1 MSDKIVD
8 LFQFLESSLGMH
20 PATVA
25 VNALLL
31 TLVFAVLAVFL
42 ALKLRGARSIVRQLA
57 ERLGYDPSYGNGI
70 EILDLEHRKE
80 QIESDKEEKIEQL
93 EQRVGELEAEGANKD
108 AYAAALEQR
117 GKGLEEQLRQAA
129 LRHDEMT
136 AQAEEQA
143 RVHQRALEQLE
154 QRMRDLEAESY
165 ASVASAELRAK
176 ELEDKLHQAN
186 LWSDKVAALANDQA
200 QAHQRALEQFEQH
213 TREMEANHIADLTAS
228 QRRSKDLEEQL
239 HQAGLQNERVKS
251 QVGEQAQAHQITV
264 SQFEERIR
272 QMEAEGNA
280 FVTALERR
288 SKELEEQLHQAFF
301 QNDQLASHG
310 EEQAKAHRAAVELLE
325 QRMRDVEADSNAYVA
340 SLQVR
345 SKDLEE
351 QLQRA
356 AMRHERVTVEAGEQ
370 IQAYRLTVDKLEQRM
385 REMEAAG
392 GSAMAAAQERAKEL
406 EDQLQRARV
415 LNEQVTVQA
424 GEQVQAHRETVEQ
437 LERRMREMEAAG
449 AASMAALEQRSKEL
463 EDQLQR
469 AHALNEQVA
478 AQAGEQA
485 QAHRETVGQL
495 EQRMR
500 EMEAG
505 GAAAMAA
512 LQERSKELE
521 EQLQR
526 AHAQNEQAST
536 QAGEQVQ
543 AHRVAVERLEQ
554 SMREKEAAGAAD
566 LAALRERS
574 KELEDQ
580 LQQTIAR
587 SESEKA
593 SARQEALELSAGAE
607 QLGLRIRGLESEKDA
622 RESHL
627 RTLEAQV
634 RELEEHLNKAASQ
647 ATVENARVPANASE
661 QFMRRA
667 EWITACAV
675 GTILPYGLVAAEAY
689 ASAAL
694 VANPQGTE
702 APQLLAELARI
713 RRAYPEGLPSVVEAL
728 ATFDERTAAFFAA
741 NLARSADIAEDEAQ
755 RRYRAGLNRSA
766 LLVTNVALELRL
778 KSEGEESPGTVRLQ
792 ELQDALLARLGNNA
806 LYSDVAPRFE
816 SE

>member
-1 MSDKIVD
+1 
-8 LFQFLESSLGMH
+8 
-20 PATVA
+20 
-25 VNALLL
+25 
-31 TLVFAVLAVFL
+31 
-42 ALKLRGARSIVRQLA
+42 
-57 ERLGYDPSYGNGI
+57 
-70 EILDLEHRKE
+70 
-80 QIESDKEEKIEQL
+80 
-93 EQRVGELEAEGANKD
+93 
-108 AYAAALEQR
+108 
-117 GKGLEEQLRQAA
+117 
-129 LRHDEMT
+129 
-136 AQAEEQA
+136 
-143 RVHQRALEQLE
+143 
-154 QRMRDLEAESY
+154 
-165 ASVASAELRAK
+165 
-176 ELEDKLHQAN
+176 
-186 LWSDKVAALANDQA
+186 
-200 QAHQRALEQFEQH
+200 
-213 TREMEANHIADLTAS
+213 
-228 QRRSKDLEEQL
+228 
-239 HQAGLQNERVKS
+239 
-251 QVGEQAQAHQITV
+251 
-264 SQFEERIR
+264 
-272 QMEAEGNA
+272 
-280 FVTALERR
+280 
-288 SKELEEQLHQAFF
+288 
-301 QNDQLASHG
+301 
-310 EEQAKAHRAAVELLE
+310 
-325 QRMRDVEADSNAYVA
+325 
-340 SLQVR
+340 
-345 SKDLEE
+345 
-351 QLQRA
+351 
-356 AMRHERVTVEAGEQ
+356 
-370 IQAYRLTVDKLEQRM
+370 
-385 REMEAAG
+385 
-392 GSAMAAAQERAKEL
+392 
-406 EDQLQRARV
+406 
-415 LNEQVTVQA
+415 
-424 GEQVQAHRETVEQ
+424 
-437 LERRMREMEAAG
+437 
-449 AASMAALEQRSKEL
+449 
-463 EDQLQR
+463 
-469 AHALNEQVA
+469 
-478 AQAGEQA
+478 
-485 QAHRETVGQL
+485 
-495 EQRMR
+495 
-500 EMEAG
+500 
-505 GAAAMAA
+505 MAA

-792 ELQDALLARLGNNA
+792 ELQDALLARLGNSA

>member
-415 LNEQVTVQA
+415 LNEQVTAQA

-536 QAGEQVQ
+536 QAGEQAQ
-543 AHRVAVERLEQ
+543 AHREAVERLEQ